1 MENKAYSF
9 FEVKA
14 IDSERR
20 RFTGIATTPTMDRVG
35 DTINPLGV
43 TFKNPL
49 VLLHQ
54 HKHDKPIGTVVFK
67 KPTKNGI
74 EFEAEIPVVDE
85 ESSFKDRVDT
95 AWAEIKH
102 GVVRAVSVGFRS
114 VKHAYR
120 DDGGIDFHEVEV
132 FELSTVSVPANAQ
145 AIITS
150 IKGMDDNANR
160 KRVLALNGAIP
171 LLSKTHE
178 GSVKLFN
185 K

>member
-1 MENKAYSF
+1 MENRAYSF

-20 RFTGIATTPTMDRVG
+20 RFTGIATTPTMDLVG

-43 TFKNPL
+43 QFKNPL

-54 HKHDKPIGTVVFK
+54 HKHDKPIGRVVFK
-67 KPTKNGI
+67 KPTRNGV
-74 EFEAEIPVVDE
+74 EFEAEIPVVE
-85 ESSFKDRVDT
+85 EDSSFKDRVDT

-102 GVVRAVSVGFRS
+102 GVVRAVSVGFRALKWS
-114 VKHAYR
+114 HR
-120 DDGGIDFHEVEV
+120 DDGGVDFDEVEV

-150 IKGMDDNANR
+150 IKGMDESATR
-160 KRVLALNGAIP
+160 QRIKVLNGAIP
-171 LLSKTHE
+171 LISKTHE
-178 GSVKLFN
+178 GSVKLVA